1 MHIITKRRLL
11 EFSARFPKSYDPLM
25 AWHRTVRKGYF
36 ANFAEL
42 KASFGSV
49 DYVKGKYVF
58 DIGGN
63 KYRLITA
70 IHFDQQRVFVR
81 HVMTHAEYEKGAWK

>member
-1 MHIITKRRLL
+1 MHIVTKRRLT
-11 EFSARFPKSYDPLM
+11 EFSARFPKSHEPLM
-25 AWHRTVRKGYF
+25 TWYRIAKKGHF

-49 DYVKGKYVF
+49 DYVKGKHVF

-63 KYRLITA
+63 KFRLITA

-81 HVMTHAEYEKGAWK
+81 HVMTHAEYDKGAWK